1 VLQLEENFTKMR
13 YSKLL
18 GKTLKD
24 SPKDEV
30 SVNAK
35 LLLRGGFIDK
45 LMAGSY
51 TLLHL
56 GRRVEQKIEQIV
68 REEMNDTGA
77 EEILMP
83 LLHPKEIWNETG
95 RWDKAKEVMY
105 QFEKNEKEYALSFTH
120 EEIVMNLLRKHVSS
134 YKDLPIK
141 VYHFST
147 KFRSEARA
155 KSGILR
161 GREFLMKDLY
171 SAHESEKDLM
181 KYYKEVTN
189 AYVKIF
195 KRMNLDVIVTEA
207 GGGVFTK
214 SKTHEF
220 QVLAE
225 SGEDE
230 IIYCPGGDFSSNVE
244 ISPVKEGKQ
253 CDLGHGPLKK
263 AKTIEVGNIFPL
275 GTYYSEKMGGMFTD
289 QKGERKPFWF
299 ASYGIGIS
307 RLIGAITEI
316 HSDDKGIVWPEAV
329 APYQAHLIE
338 IRNSKSEIRNKSK
351 NQNTKF
357 LNKGDDVYEAL
368 KKAGIEVLFDDREDV
383 SAGEKF
389 ADADLIG
396 IPVRLVVSPKSG
408 DKIEWK
414 KRTPL
419 RPDFA
424 KASSGKQGS
433 EGQVEL
439 LSLPEVIKRLVGK
452 ERA

>member
-1 VLQLEENFTKMR
+1 MR

-18 GKTLKD
+18 GKTLKE

-30 SVNAK
+30 SINAK

-83 LLHPKEIWNETG
+83 LLHPKGIWNETG

-134 YKDLPIK
+134 YKDLPVK

-147 KFRSEARA
+147 KFRDEKRA

-171 SAHESEKDLM
+171 SAHESEEDLM
-181 KYYKEVTN
+181 KYYKKVTE
-189 AYVKIF
+189 AYIKTF
-195 KRMNLDVIVTEA
+195 KRMGLDVIVTEA
-207 GGGVFTK
+207 DGGVFTK

-230 IIYCPGGDFSSNVE
+230 IIYCPGGDFSANVE

-253 CDLGHGPLKK
+253 CDLGHGPLKR

-275 GTYYSEKMGGMFTD
+275 GTYYSEKMNGMFVD
-289 QKGERKPFWF
+289 RKGKRKPFWF
-299 ASYGIGIS
+299 ASYGIGIT
-307 RLIGAITEI
+307 RLIGAIVEVS
-316 HSDDKGIVWPEAV
+316 HDDDGIIWPESV
-329 APYQAHLIE
+329 APYQVHLIE
-338 IRNSKSEIRNKSK
+338 IAKEEEPKLQK
-351 NQNTKF
+351 KVDKF
-357 LNKGDDVYEAL
+357 LEAA
-368 KKAGIEVLFDDREDV
+368 KKNNIEILYDDRKGV
-383 SAGEKF
+383 HGGEKKI
-389 ADADLIG
+389 DADLIG
-396 IPVRLVVSPKSG
+396 IPHQVIISANQVEG
-408 DKIEWK
+408 DKIEYKHRLK
-414 KRTPL
+414 KDRRWEVTSIEDVIEKIKKDMRT
-419 RPDFA
+419 
-424 KASSGKQGS
+424 
-433 EGQVEL
+433 
-439 LSLPEVIKRLVGK
+439 
-452 ERA
+452 